1 MKHGLRHDDAVGH
14 LKHKLEIEIMAQN
27 QNDYSDDDLDALPDS
42 TFQQLQENAFESTQ
56 QAARGKPLTP
66 PPAAR
71 PPKRTPAVLAQGL
84 ERFSVGGAYPSF
96 MSQRASELAQL
107 PSSDYGDLDDEML
120 DGEIYDTA
128 EEPGANAIQASRAAS
143 LPAGGESP
151 PRKQWPNQRYGTL
164 PKHIHSNP
172 PQAPAVAQMRNEF
185 QGNHINPKIMEATTF
200 DDDAVRPSR
209 RPDIDALNAQILE
222 VCSPRASSSIT

>member
-1 MKHGLRHDDAVGH
+1 MTQDQD
-14 LKHKLEIEIMAQN
+14 
-27 QNDYSDDDLDALPDS
+27 DYSDDDLDALPDS

-56 QAARGKPLTP
+56 QAAQGKPPTL
-66 PPAAR
+66 PPATR

-84 ERFSVGGAYPSF
+84 ERLSVGGPFPSF
-96 MSQRASELAQL
+96 MSQRDSELVQL

-143 LPAGGESP
+143 LPVGGESTQ
-151 PRKQWPNQRYGTL
+151 REQWRNQRYGTL

-172 PQAPAVAQMRNEF
+172 PQAPALAQIRNEF
-185 QGNHINPKIMEATTF
+185 QGNHIKLGDVQETTS
-200 DDDAVRPSR
+200 DDDTLRPSR

-222 VCSPRASSSIT
+222 VCSPRASSSYI